1 MKATQQIR
9 GETAPAEPDAPAP
22 APPAGAHEP
31 PAGGAAPATE
41 PTEPDPVAVLEADLA
56 KWRELALRTAAD
68 LENYRKRMAR
78 DRQEAVR
85 YANQDLLEGLL
96 PVLDNFEMGMEA
108 AAAERG
114 SMIYIGMEMVRRQ
127 LMDFLAG
134 QGVEPVVVGV
144 GDEFDP
150 GTQEATR
157 QEASGEVAAGRVLRV
172 ARRGFR
178 LHGRLLRPASVVV
191 SAGAGAGAVEE
202 SEG

>member
-134 QGVEPVVVGV
+134 QAGYPVV
-144 GDEFDP
+144 
-150 GTQEATR
+150 
-157 QEASGEVAAGRVLRV
+157 AA
-172 ARRGFR
+172 
-178 LHGRLLRPASVVV
+178 
-191 SAGAGAGAVEE
+191 
-202 SEG
+202 

>member
-1 MKATQQIR
+1 MKATQRTR
-9 GETAPAEPDAPAP
+9 GETAPAEPDTPAP
-22 APPAGAHEP
+22 APPAGDHEP
-31 PAGGAAPATE
+31 PAAGAAPAT
-41 PTEPDPVAVLEADLA
+41 PPAAPAEPDPVAVLEADLA

-127 LMDFLAG
+127 LMAFLAG
-134 QGVEPVVVGV
+134 QG
-144 GDEFDP
+144 
-150 GTQEATR
+150 
-157 QEASGEVAAGRVLRV
+157 
-172 ARRGFR
+172 AR
-178 LHGRLLRPASVVV
+178 
-191 SAGAGAGAVEE
+191 
-202 SEG
+202 